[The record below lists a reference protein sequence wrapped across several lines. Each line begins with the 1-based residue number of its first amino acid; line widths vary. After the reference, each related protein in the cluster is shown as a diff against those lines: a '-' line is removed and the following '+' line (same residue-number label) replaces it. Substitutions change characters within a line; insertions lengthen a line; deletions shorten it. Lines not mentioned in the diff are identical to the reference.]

1 MSSEGRFIA
10 DVLIGISGT
19 LWIYKRNYS
28 FTQLLL
34 PHVQWILTNNKW
46 GRSFCFAGKSECACS
61 SVKQTES
68 DVVLGE
74 QSGVWQFYRRFSVF
88 MLDFSARTCR
98 LAFLPAAGKWCS
110 WAVFADYLKNIHRL
124 CESLEMLEIYRHCY
138 KRLRRWQLRPKCC
151 LRTFSV
157 FNTQTMVFL
166 ASCLCWSSV
175 WYGGVMAVQAG
186 ARQRMSTC
194 GEDLWCS
201 PAHLQGNLRF
211 CLPENTCRVVNG
223 QETQQN
229 PLLRCTSK

>member
-138 KRLRRWQLRPKCC
+138 KRLRRWQLNAA
-151 LRTFSV
+151 F
-157 FNTQTMVFL
+157 
-166 ASCLCWSSV
+166 
-175 WYGGVMAVQAG
+175 
-186 ARQRMSTC
+186 
-194 GEDLWCS
+194 
-201 PAHLQGNLRF
+201 AHLVYLTLRQWFSWLPVFVGPQSGMVVWWLSRQGRAR
-211 CLPENTCRVVNG
+211 EWARVEKTCDAHLHIYR
-223 QETQQN
+223 ETCVFASQKT
-229 PLLRCTSK
+229 LAEW